1 MRTLVVE
8 GCAEAIE
15 LLLLCRQCPSWRFRR
30 IFLQRAVHPFVPT
43 VLLRL
48 AWLDA
53 LLEDAELG
61 PAER

>member
-8 GCAEAIE
+8 GCAETIE
-15 LLLLCRQCPSWRFRR
+15 LFLLCRSCSSWRLRR
-30 IFLQRAVHPFVPT
+30 VLLQRAVHPFVTT

-53 LLEDAELG
+53 LMQVAELG